1 MRPSFFLFLF
11 FTVIF
16 VVDSCMAIGSRQLR
30 TEKRESSAELQR
42 LVGELGI
49 TDLCLS
55 TEARYTR
62 HLAVSDR
69 TVPFMD
75 HPGAIEH
82 FPSGSFFY
90 PAFLP

>member
-11 FTVIF
+11 LTAIF
-16 VVDSCMAIGSRQLR
+16 VVDSGMAVGSRQLR
-30 TEKRESSAELQR
+30 TVRSESSAELQR
-42 LVGELGI
+42 LVGDLGI

-69 TVPFMD
+69 MVPFMD